1 MIRRPPRST
10 LFPYTTLFRSKY
22 HLNDFGGSIGGA
34 AIKNKLFFFGSYA
47 MSKQPGSYSTS
58 TSTTYNPTG
67 GTNFPTQAAQAGNF
81 PWTDCDPVTKVCT
94 AHTINLYT
102 DVAAPAGLPFP
113 PKAMDTGLFKALQGP
128 LKAGAVT
135 PRTGKRP

>member
-34 AIKNKLFFFGSYA
+34 AIKNKLFFFGTFA

-58 TSTTYNPTG
+58 ASTAYNSTG
-67 GTNFPTQAAQAGNF
+67 GTNFPTQAAQAGDLTLSDANG
-81 PWTDCDPVTKVCT
+81 KR
-94 AHTINLYT
+94 TIKLVS
-102 DVAAPAGLPFP
+102 DAAGAPGLPSP
-113 PKAMDTGLFKALQGP
+113 AQAL
-128 LKAGAVT
+128 A
-135 PRTGKRP
+135 PR